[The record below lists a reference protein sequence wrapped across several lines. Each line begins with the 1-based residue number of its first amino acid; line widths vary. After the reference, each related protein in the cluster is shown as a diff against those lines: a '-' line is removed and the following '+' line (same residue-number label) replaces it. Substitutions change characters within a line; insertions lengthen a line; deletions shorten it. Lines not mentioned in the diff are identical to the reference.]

1 LAINSGLALLKVLR
15 SLDSTEE
22 LSAKASAVGVEYY
35 KLLRK
40 SKAKWLSRETPSLG
54 TIPNSATAE
63 VVEMPEP
70 S

>member
-22 LSAKASAVGVEYY
+22 LCAKASAGEGVYCRGHRNSKTE
-35 KLLRK
+35 KLTRD
-40 SKAKWLSRETPSLG
+40 TPAPVIIS
-54 TIPNSATAE
+54 NSATPE